1 MSKKVLVL
9 YPKDNYLIALKKC
22 RVTPVTDPVVNA
34 DGLLLTGGG
43 DLKGCSY
50 NSSDFN
56 CRDVD
61 LKRDQIEFLYLK
73 KYLQYNKP
81 VFGIC
86 RGMQT
91 VNVFLGGT
99 LIKQVENHCQLNGK
113 DRKHLVQNLKGSLLY
128 KIYGERLI
136 CNSAHRQAVEKI
148 GKGLT
153 VNSVSLDG
161 VIECLTF
168 DKIILTQFHP
178 ERMGDLGLKLFC
190 HFAELL

>member
-9 YPKDNYLIALKKC
+9 YPKNNYLIALKNC
-22 RVTPVTDPVVNA
+22 GITPVTDPYVKA

-50 NSSDFN
+50 RSSDFN

-61 LKRDQIEFLYLK
+61 LKRDQTEFLYIN
-73 KYLQYNKP
+73 KYLKDNKP
-81 VFGIC
+81 IFGIC

-99 LIKQVENHCQLNGK
+99 LIKQVENHCQINGK
-113 DRKHLVQNLKGSLLY
+113 DRNHLVNNLKGSPLY
-128 KIYGERLI
+128 KIYGESLI
-136 CNSAHRQAVEKI
+136 CNSAHRQAVDKI

-153 VNSVSLDG
+153 VNSISLDG
-161 VIECLTF
+161 VIESLTLGR
-168 DKIILTQFHP
+168 IILTQFHP
-178 ERMGDLGLKLFC
+178 ERMGDSGLKLFRY
-190 HFAELL
+190 FAELL